1 MSIFSRISFFQNI
14 KLWPQTLMNTG
25 FLPKNTASY
34 FANFW
39 LSDRLF

>member
-1 MSIFSRISFFQNI
+1 MSLFSRILFFLNI

-25 FLPKNTASY
+25 FEPQNNASY
-34 FANFW
+34 FANFG